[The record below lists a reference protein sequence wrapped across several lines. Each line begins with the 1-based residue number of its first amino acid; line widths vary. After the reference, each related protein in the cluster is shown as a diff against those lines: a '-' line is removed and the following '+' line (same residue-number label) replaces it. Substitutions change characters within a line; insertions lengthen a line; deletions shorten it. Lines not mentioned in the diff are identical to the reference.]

1 MVCSVDLVAF
11 AAHPS
16 TKFAPDTHV
25 DTLSLERCRPESRAP
40 CRQRT
45 ARPCGGLINDARR
58 PRGPAAAAAAAVRT
72 KIQIKCQVFLPTSSP
87 IRDFPCFSL
96 TYFFLVLSFLLP
108 QPLHFLGIAAMGAV
122 ASRSAGEGD
131 AAANPRESSPAPLAN
146 RDFETLRREELVLE
160 AAANPPED
168 IPSCLTLFDKWLTC
182 YALGEQFR
190 SVYRYGT
197 IANCAPRREDFKFC
211 LTLRQYDPETRR
223 AKWLERRAEASAHQR
238 KGVRT
243 SEAVWEMR
251 RDPLMDPAFVDPSY
265 PLPSCTYPC

>member
-1 MVCSVDLVAF
+1 MVCSESHQVD
-11 AAHPS
+11 AAHLS
-16 TKFAPDTHV
+16 TKLAPDTHV

-45 ARPCGGLINDARR
+45 ARPCGRLINDARQ
-58 PRGPAAAAAAAVRT
+58 PRGPAAAAAAAAAVRT
-72 KIQIKCQVFLPTSSP
+72 KIQIKCQVFSPTSSP
-87 IRDFPCFSL
+87 IRDFRVSPSPIFSWS
-96 TYFFLVLSFLLP
+96 FLFLLP

-197 IANCAPRREDFKFC
+197 IA
-211 LTLRQYDPETRR
+211 
-223 AKWLERRAEASAHQR
+223 EASAHQR

>member
-1 MVCSVDLVAF
+1 MW
-11 AAHPS
+11 
-16 TKFAPDTHV
+16 
-25 DTLSLERCRPESRAP
+25 R
-40 CRQRT
+40 
-45 ARPCGGLINDARR
+45 LINDARQ
-58 PRGPAAAAAAAVRT
+58 PRGPAAAAAAAAVRT
-72 KIQIKCQVFLPTSSP
+72 KIQIKCLVFSPTSSLIRESFRVSPSP
-87 IRDFPCFSL
+87 IFSWS
-96 TYFFLVLSFLLP
+96 FLFLLP

-131 AAANPRESSPAPLAN
+131 AAANPTESSPAPLAN

>member
-1 MVCSVDLVAF
+1 MQRTPRGRHCT
-11 AAHPS
+11 PS
-16 TKFAPDTHV
+16 HRARPRHV

-40 CRQRT
+40 CWQRT
-45 ARPCGGLINDARR
+45 ARPCGGLMNDARR
-58 PRGPAAAAAAAVRT
+58 RRVPAAAAAAAAAVWT
-72 KIQIKCQVFLPTSSP
+72 KIQIKCQGLFTHVITYQRLSVFLTH
-87 IRDFPCFSL
+87 L
-96 TYFFLVLSFLLP
+96 FFLGPFFFLP
-108 QPLHFLGIAAMGAV
+108 QPLYFLGIAAMGAV

-131 AAANPRESSPAPLAN
+131 GGANSRESSPAPLAN

-211 LTLRQYDPETRR
+211 LTLRQYDPEMRR